1 MKQIDNKEIR
11 KKIME
16 LSDEKYKKFHS
27 SLCPNNDNIIG
38 VRVPIL
44 RNFAKELLKEID
56 WKYYLENAWNEYYEE
71 VMLQG
76 MIIGLVS
83 KKENIGEFIQYIDNF
98 IPKIDNW
105 AVCDIFCAGLK
116 VTEKNLEYMWNYI
129 QKYIKTD
136 KEFEIRFAVV
146 MMLDYFIKKD
156 YIDEVLKILDSIKS
170 KEYYVQMAIAW
181 TISIAFIKFEDKTMS
196 YLNNNSLDDF
206 TYNKS
211 IQKIIESYRVD
222 EKIKEKLKKMKRIK
236 N

>member
-1 MKQIDNKEIR
+1 MNNETIR
-11 KKIME
+11 KRIIE
-16 LSDEKYKKFHS
+16 LSDEKYKKFSS

-44 RNFAKELLKEID
+44 RKFAKELLKEND

-71 VMLQG
+71 IMLQG
-76 MIIGLVS
+76 MIIGIIS
-83 KKENIGEFIQYIDNF
+83 KKENIDEVIKYIDEF

-105 AVCDIFCAGLK
+105 GVCDTFCAGLK

-129 QKYIKTD
+129 QKYIKSE
-136 KEFEIRFAVV
+136 KEFEIRFAIV
-146 MMLDYFIKKD
+146 MMLDYYLKDD

-211 IQKIIESYRVD
+211 IQKIIESYRVN
-222 EKIKEKLKKMKRIK
+222 EKTKEKLKEMKRIK